1 MRKIHIITILPE
13 SIEKYLTSSVLGR
26 AARKGVF
33 HTELWDPRDF
43 TKDKHK
49 KVDGRPYGGGPGMVL
64 SAEPVLKA
72 VAAARKKSPSA
83 KIIILSPR
91 GKVFTNTYAQKLA
104 KGEDLILI
112 AGRYEGIDARV
123 KKILRAEEI
132 SIGPY
137 VLAGG
142 ELPALILVECIARH
156 VKGVLGEEMSI
167 EEKRDIAPKEIYTRP
182 EILIYKGKKHKV
194 PKVLLSGH
202 HKKINEFHKHKSKSQ
217 NS

>member
-156 VKGVLGEEMSI
+156 V
-167 EEKRDIAPKEIYTRP
+167 
-182 EILIYKGKKHKV
+182 
-194 PKVLLSGH
+194 
-202 HKKINEFHKHKSKSQ
+202 
-217 NS
+217 